1 MLDKLI
7 FLGIYLNPF
16 VAKNEEY
23 MEKIY
28 SLADSG
34 IINLIV
40 IDLKTEHGKVWFD
53 EEKLKEI
60 SKKCEEKNI
69 YLIVRIVCFL
79 DNYLTKKEK
88 ERAIL
93 SKKTCDLWQ
102 DIHENNWLN
111 PFDTL
116 NWNYNIDI
124 AEFAARCNVKEIHF
138 DYIRFPSDGDLSD
151 MELKNP
157 LNLEKEEVIKEFL
170 RKAFLRL
177 KKYNVLI
184 TPCLFGFTP
193 FWNSVK
199 REGQKIEEVS
209 KYADRIALML
219 YPSHYGK
226 NFLKEAEPVRE
237 RAIYFEGVT
246 LGKIRAKIPIEA
258 YVQGFNYKAKNFG
271 KEYIIEQIKGAILAG
286 AEKIIIWNA
295 GGEYKYAIQA
305 LKEIKNEI
313 NNNFFIFTK

>member
-7 FLGIYLNPF
+7 FLGLYLNPF
-16 VAKNEEY
+16 VAKNEKY
-23 MEKIY
+23 MGKIY

-53 EEKLKEI
+53 EKELKEI

-79 DNYLTKKEK
+79 DNYLSKKEP

-93 SKKTCDLWQ
+93 SKKTHNLWQ
-102 DIHENNWLN
+102 DIHGNNWLN

-116 NWNYNIDI
+116 NWNYNIEI
-124 AEFAARCNVKEIHF
+124 AEFAAKCNVKEIHF
-138 DYIRFPSDGDLSD
+138 DYLRFPSDGDLLD
-151 MELKNP
+151 MDLKNQ

-184 TPCLFGFTP
+184 VPCLFGFSP
-193 FWNSVK
+193 FWNSIK

-209 KYADRIALML
+209 KYSDRIALML
-219 YPSHYGK
+219 YPSHYGR
-226 NFLKEAEPVRE
+226 NFLKEAEPLRE
-237 RAIYFEGVT
+237 RAIYFEGVI
-246 LGKIRAKIPIEA
+246 LGKIRSGIPVEA

-271 KEYIIEQIKGAILAG
+271 KEYIVEQIKGAIIAG

-295 GGEYKYAIQA
+295 AGEYKYAIEA

-313 NNNFFIFTK
+313 VNNFISD

>member
-1 MLDKLI
+1 MLYKFL
-7 FLGIYLNPF
+7 FLGLYLNPF
-16 VAKNEEY
+16 VAKKKEY

-28 SLADSG
+28 ALADSG

-53 EEKLKEI
+53 EKELKEI

-69 YLIVRIVCFL
+69 YLIVRIVCFV
-79 DNYLTKKEK
+79 DNNLPIYEPQ
-88 ERAIL
+88 RAIL
-93 SKKTCDLWQ
+93 SKKSKDLWK
-102 DIHENNWLN
+102 DMHGNYWLN

-116 NWNYNIDI
+116 NWNYNIEI
-124 AEFAARCNVKEIHF
+124 AEFAAKCNVKEVHF
-138 DYIRFPSDGDLSD
+138 DYLRFPSDGDLLD
-151 MELKNP
+151 MDLKNP
-157 LNLEKEEVIKEFL
+157 LNLEKEEAIKEFL
-170 RKAFLRL
+170 RKAFLKL

-184 TPCLFGFTP
+184 TPCLFGFSP

-209 KYADRIALML
+209 KYSDRIALML

-226 NFLKEAEPVRE
+226 NFLKEADPIRE
-237 RAIYFEGVT
+237 RAIYFEGIT
-246 LGKIRAKIPIEA
+246 SAKIRSKIPVEA

-286 AEKIIIWNA
+286 SEKIIIWNA
-295 GGEYKYAIQA
+295 AGEYKYAIEA

-313 NNNFFIFTK
+313 IDNFIFN